1 MSLYA
6 PPNEYVLQATY
17 GTLMICR
24 YRGEGALMV
33 VDIKSIL
40 SVVAMAPFPFLVN
53 GDNNQYFVIEKAG
66 LDVVEADALEDE
78 D

>member
-1 MSLYA
+1 
-6 PPNEYVLQATY
+6 
-17 GTLMICR
+17 
-24 YRGEGALMV
+24 MV